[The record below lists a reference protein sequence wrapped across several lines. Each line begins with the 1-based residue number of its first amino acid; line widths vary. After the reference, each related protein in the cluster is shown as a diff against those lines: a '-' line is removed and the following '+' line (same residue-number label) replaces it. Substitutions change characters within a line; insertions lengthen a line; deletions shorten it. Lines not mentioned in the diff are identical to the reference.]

1 MTIYWAAYL
10 IAILSPPTFLFLK
23 LTFFVMYRHVFGPKR
38 WMRISANLGAI
49 LTTLFY
55 GTMSLCA
62 IIFATPRRG
71 ETWARHEGSHLAQM
85 NIKLSIPQSC
95 VNVVLDVYILIL
107 PIVAVAKLQ
116 MAPRRKVSII
126 LIFMTGLL

>member
-1 MTIYWAAYL
+1 
-10 IAILSPPTFLFLK
+10 
-23 LTFFVMYRHVFGPKR
+23 MYRHVFGPKR

-55 GTMSLCA
+55 VAMSVCA

-71 ETWARHEGSHLAQM
+71 ETWGRHQSSNLALM
-85 NIKLSIPQSC
+85 NIKIAIPQSC
-95 VNVVLDVYILIL
+95 VNMVLDVYILIL
-107 PIVAVAKLQ
+107 PIIAVTKLQ
-116 MAPRRKVSII
+116 IPSRRKVGII